1 MDDIPPPTSTRRML
15 RFHHGGVSVPDLEAA
30 IAWYCDMLGFAVERR
45 FDIPRAGAKAVYLQ
59 RDGLRME
66 LFEVAGAAPLPEARR
81 HPHTDL
87 RTHGNKHVAFAI
99 GDYDGFLDALT
110 AKGAEIVLT
119 VGESFGRA
127 FFVRDCAGN
136 VVEFVE
142 DATGADA

>member
-1 MDDIPPPTSTRRML
+1 MTDIESSTATRQPL

-30 IAWYCDMLGFAVERR
+30 IAWYRDMLGFAVERR
-45 FDIPRAGAKAVYLQ
+45 FDIPRARARAVFLE

-66 LFEVAGAAPLPEARR
+66 MFEVEGAAPLPEDRR
-81 HPHTDL
+81 HPHADL
-87 RTHGNKHVAFAI
+87 RTHGNKHVAFAVR
-99 GDYDGFLDALT
+99 DYDDFLAALK

-142 DATGADA
+142 D